1 MLRFRLH
8 LRKRDLK
15 KVLHEGMTTNDR
27 NCTLYSTEPS
37 YFSLSVYHLR
47 SLWKRR
53 KDNIYTRKFRPQ
65 IQGAG
70 PPLIIILNRSQKGQG
85 IYFSRQDLL
94 SPGQDERPPPTISQG
109 LVIIFYKAKCDLNY
123 RYIQSPLSS
132 DSAIVSFPL
141 SVDHVS
147 VLRPTLLK
155 TDRNVV
161 SIKLVSI
168 MFCAIKAWCKHFSFV
183 IKRNKK

>member
-1 MLRFRLH
+1 
-8 LRKRDLK
+8 
-15 KVLHEGMTTNDR
+15 MTVTVPYIVQNPHIFHCPSIIYGVYER
-27 NCTLYSTEPS
+27 GVKTTFTL
-37 YFSLSVYHLR
+37 V
-47 SLWKRR
+47 
-53 KDNIYTRKFRPQ
+53 NFRPQ

-155 TDRNVV
+155 TDRKVV

-168 MFCAIKAWCKHFSFV
+168 MFYPIKA
-183 IKRNKK
+183 